1 MREETTSAFL
11 SCFCSLV
18 WPASAGSAG
27 GTRWA
32 WSACCADFQAAAGER
47 DVSSPIGG
55 YRELGCFRPTGCAGW
70 RILRREGTAQSLKWR
85 TRRRRRR
92 DVVAGWGVGPSEACH
107 HPSEIKQER
116 GSVEIHEINRGF
128 VFVTFKASP
137 QSHAVR
143 RTPNTQRKERN
154 GLSLHRPTMGC
165 LETSS
170 QETKL
175 KG

>member
-47 DVSSPIGG
+47 DVSIPIGG

-70 RILRREGTAQSLKWR
+70 RILRGEGTARSPTWT

-92 DVVAGWGVGPSEACH
+92 DVEAGWSAGPSEACH
-107 HPSEIKQER
+107 HPAEIKRER
-116 GSVEIHEINRGF
+116 ASVEIPEINRGF

-154 GLSLHRPTMGC
+154 GLSLDRPTMGC
-165 LETSS
+165 LETSFHKRQS
-170 QETKL
+170 
-175 KG
+175 